1 MKLLKMTLFLLAFA
15 ASGAAFAR
23 LPVPLVDLVDEEVVA
38 GSGKAL
44 GVEEVERIV
53 SKAAQEKKW
62 VVAPP
67 QNDKIRASLSWRNNK
82 HTIMIEIACAA
93 GRYSISY
100 RDSIN
105 MNYTVRDGR
114 PMIHPYYNRYVGELR
129 AAIRVEALKF

>member
-1 MKLLKMTLFLLAFA
+1 MALFLLAFA
-15 ASGAAFAR
+15 VSGAAFAR
-23 LPVPLVDLVDEEVVA
+23 LPEPVVNLVDQEVVA

-44 GVEEVERIV
+44 GVKEVERII

-82 HTIMIEIACAA
+82 HTIMVEIACAA
-93 GRYSISY
+93 GRYSINY
-100 RDSIN
+100 QDSVN
-105 MNYTVRDGR
+105 MNYAVRDDQ

-129 AAIRVEALKF
+129 DAIRVEALKF

>member
-1 MKLLKMTLFLLAFA
+1 MALLLLALA

-23 LPVPLVDLVDEEVVA
+23 LPEPVVNLADQEVVA
-38 GSGKAL
+38 GSGKVL
-44 GVEEVERIV
+44 GVEEVERIIG
-53 SKAAQEKKW
+53 KAAQEKKW

-67 QNDKIRASLSWRNNK
+67 QENKIRASLSWRNNK

-93 GRYSISY
+93 GRYSIGY

-129 AAIRVEALKF
+129 DAIRVEALKF